1 MKKNSKKS
9 RQLQRE
15 KENRLEQEYAKA
27 KASPDSRRGRRIHTC
42 YHYSLG
48 TEPYDCEWE
57 CSTDLSPR
65 PWNKPDMGKQDGSWG
80 ILLTTIPVRH
90 LKSAK
95 FRGYMTSYVYSIFD
109 TECKCSQCH
118 KIFPIKTLEILKEM
132 KELQIQ
138 RYKYRDRKNG
148 LWANYEDK
156 EIRGKIQELGKLIP
170 PVRYR
175 KLSPDDFIY
184 VDE

>member
-1 MKKNSKKS
+1 
-9 RQLQRE
+9 
-15 KENRLEQEYAKA
+15 
-27 KASPDSRRGRRIHTC
+27 
-42 YHYSLG
+42 
-48 TEPYDCEWE
+48 
-57 CSTDLSPR
+57 
-65 PWNKPDMGKQDGSWG
+65 
-80 ILLTTIPVRH
+80 
-90 LKSAK
+90 
-95 FRGYMTSYVYSIFD
+95 
-109 TECKCSQCH
+109 
-118 KIFPIKTLEILKEM
+118 M

-138 RYKYRDRKNG
+138 RYKYRDLKNG